1 MRRRKGLALAGV
13 MALCLVA
20 GSLLAWM
27 FLSLSWSQ
35 ESSTTEMR
43 RSEERAVLSSQVEV
57 CLHWIRAQLAS
68 GKPPRVAPDHV
79 TGDPGSRKVFE
90 DRTSEGAI
98 AEVYDLEPPPSGPGT
113 LGRALP
119 FPGARDRLGDPR
131 RPAAGWDGGDG
142 AGRASPDL
150 EGAVALRKFR
160 NEAGRHGLQGR
171 RFLV

>member
-57 CLHWIRAQLAS
+57 CLHWIRAQLTA
-68 GKPPRVAPDHV
+68 GKPPRVTPDHV

-113 LGRALP
+113 LGRALHSCPKGLLIRAVWPSGP
-119 FPGARDRLGDPR
+119 FPSLELETVWVTRDVLLPDGT
-131 RPAAGWDGGDG
+131 AATVLDEHPLIW
-142 AGRASPDL
+142 RERWP
-150 EGAVALRKFR
+150 
-160 NEAGRHGLQGR
+160 
-171 RFLV
+171 